1 MDEYNLGPN
10 GALIMAADLIADQI
24 EPITKEI
31 EELQSDI
38 VLVDTSGQMELFA
51 FRASGPYIA
60 NELTKEP
67 KAIVYLFDAVFS
79 VNPLNF
85 VSNLF
90 LASAVYNRF
99 LLPQIHL
106 LSKSDL
112 LPKEEV
118 NKVVDWSSSASIEQK
133 LEGTRRL
140 LSRNMMRAIYKLGLR
155 FLLTPISAKTN
166 EGMINFNAA
175 LERILSEGDKYTF

>member
-1 MDEYNLGPN
+1 
-10 GALIMAADLIADQI
+10 
-24 EPITKEI
+24 
-31 EELQSDI
+31 
-38 VLVDTSGQMELFA
+38 
-51 FRASGPYIA
+51 
-60 NELTKEP
+60 
-67 KAIVYLFDAVFS
+67 
-79 VNPLNF
+79 
-85 VSNLF
+85 
-90 LASAVYNRF
+90 
-99 LLPQIHL
+99 L

-118 NKVVDWSSSASIEQK
+118 NKVVDWSSSESALAASIEQK

-175 LERILSEGDKYTF
+175 LERILSQGDKYTF